1 MSRAWLFIFFMGLV
15 SLFGD
20 ITYEGARSIIGP
32 FMASLGA
39 SAAIVGFFAGLG
51 ELGGYA
57 LRLIG
62 GYLADRTERY
72 WLLTGLG
79 YLVNLLAVPS
89 LALAGRWETA
99 AALMVIER
107 AGKGLR
113 TPPRDAMLSYATSQ
127 VGRGWGFGFHEAMD
141 QIGAIT
147 GPLLAA
153 GVLSLGW
160 TFRQSFAL
168 YAVPAFLALIIL
180 AWARIS
186 FPVPKELEISL
197 RSSPET
203 DSPRFPQAYWYYL
216 AFSAVAVAGFLHF
229 QILAYHF
236 KVKEVLSDA
245 AIPFLYA
252 GAMATDAAAAL
263 LAGRFYDRIGLRSLI
278 IVPFLTVLL
287 TFLVLATHPLPVVA
301 GTLIWGV
308 VMGLHESTLRAA
320 IADLTPI
327 ARRGLGYGIFNTVYG
342 TAAFLSGALLGML
355 YDRSPHEVIILVVV
369 LEAIAFLIFLQM
381 VKHWRAFE
389 QERNGKC

>member
-1 MSRAWLFIFFMGLV
+1 MGLV
-15 SLFGD
+15 SLFSD

-51 ELGGYA
+51 ELGGYL

-62 GYLADRTERY
+62 GYLADRTEKY

-79 YLVNLLAVPS
+79 YLVNLLAVPC

-99 AALMVIER
+99 AALMALER

-113 TPPRDAMLSYATSQ
+113 TSPRDAMLSYATSQ

-168 YAVPAFLALIIL
+168 YAIPALLALIIL

-186 FPVPKELEISL
+186 FPVPRELETGSHP
-197 RSSPET
+197 SPQT
-203 DSPRFPQAYWYYL
+203 GSFRFPRTYWYYL

-236 KVKEVLSDA
+236 KVKEVFPDA
-245 AIPFLYA
+245 AIPLLYA
-252 GAMATDAAAAL
+252 GAMAADAVAAL

-287 TFLVLATHPLPVVA
+287 TFLVLSEKPLPVVM

-308 VMGLHESTLRAA
+308 VMGIQESTLRAA
-320 IADLTPI
+320 IADLTP
-327 ARRGLGYGIFNTVYG
+327 ASQRGLGYGIFNTAYG
-342 TAAFLSGALLGML
+342 AAVFLSGTALGFL
-355 YDRSPHEVIILVVV
+355 YERDPHEVVTLVVI
-369 LEAIAFLIFLQM
+369 LEAIASLVFLEM

-389 QERNGKC
+389 EENKEC